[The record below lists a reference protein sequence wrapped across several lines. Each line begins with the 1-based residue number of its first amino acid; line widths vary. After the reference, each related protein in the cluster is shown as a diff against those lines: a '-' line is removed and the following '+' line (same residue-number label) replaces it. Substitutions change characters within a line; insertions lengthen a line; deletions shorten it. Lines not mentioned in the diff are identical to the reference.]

1 MHGVDGGF
9 EMDSAG
15 TFGVFGAFAGLLIVL
30 GVVILLVFL
39 FWAPLKLYGIHS
51 EAKKTNA
58 LLAMIMSRH
67 DAQCNMLAVIAAK
80 ASGASTPP
88 PPAL

>member
-1 MHGVDGGF
+1 
-9 EMDSAG
+9 MDS
-15 TFGVFGAFAGLLIVL
+15 TGAFAGMFIILAVL
-30 GVVILLVFL
+30 GSVILLAFL

-58 LLAMIMSRH
+58 LLAQIVSRH

-80 ASGASTPP
+80 ASGTSALR